1 MSDKSNHQGRAYE
14 YAWCLALEQKLSVFK
29 KVIVDKQNGFNACY
43 RAYESLEKSLQER
56 YLESAKQGVL
66 LLLDCEP
73 LLSEVIG
80 SSQNGITLSLQKDK
94 LGEIGDIR
102 DILIYF
108 DRFCIGLSI
117 KHNHDAL
124 KHSRLSKNLDFGGKW
139 LGVGVS
145 QNYKDTIKPLFERLE
160 NAKKEGMLWRDFPN
174 KEQEIY
180 APLLQAFKKEVLR
193 IDENK
198 KNKVPQ
204 KMVEYLLGKYDFYKA
219 ILLEREQK
227 TKLEAYH
234 FHNTLNRSVKNK
246 PKRIIPLSKLPTRMI
261 YFDFKPKSFNTLELV
276 LDEGWSFSLRIHNA
290 SSRVEPSLK
299 FDIKLLSKPESVAVF
314 IVGFLGKQ
322 KSSILIKY

>member
-1 MSDKSNHQGRAYE
+1 MSDKSNNQGRAYE

-29 KVIVDKQNGFNACY
+29 KVVVDKQNGFNACY

-80 SSQNGITLSLQKDK
+80 SSQNEITLSLQKDK
-94 LGEIGDIR
+94 LGEMGDIR

-117 KHNHDAL
+117 KHNHDAI
-124 KHSRLSKNLDFGGKW
+124 KHSRLSKDLDFGKKW
-139 LGVGVS
+139 LGIGVS
-145 QNYKDTIKPLFERLE
+145 QNYKDTIKPLFEKLE

-193 IDENK
+193 IDEDK

-234 FHNTLNRSVKNK
+234 FNNTLNRSVKNK

-276 LDEGWSFSLRIHNA
+276 LNEGWSFSLRIHNA

-299 FDIKLLSKPESVAVF
+299 FDIKLLSIPVSVAVF
-314 IVGFLGKQ
+314 IVGF
-322 KSSILIKY
+322 

>member
-1 MSDKSNHQGRAYE
+1 MSDKSNNQCRAYE

-56 YLESAKQGVL
+56 YLESSKQGVL

-94 LGEIGDIR
+94 LGEIGDVR

-124 KHSRLSKNLDFGGKW
+124 KHSRLSKNLDFGEKW

-204 KMVEYLLGKYDFYKA
+204 KMVEYLLDKYDFYKA

-276 LDEGWSFSLRIHNA
+276 LNEGWSFSLRIHNA

-314 IVGFLGKQ
+314 IVGF
-322 KSSILIKY
+322 

>member
-1 MSDKSNHQGRAYE
+1 MSDKSNNQGRAYE

-29 KVIVDKQNGFNACY
+29 KIIVDKQNGFNACY
-43 RAYESLEKSLQER
+43 KAYENLEKSLQDR

-73 LLSEVIG
+73 LLSEVIE
-80 SSQNGITLSLQKDK
+80 SSQNEIVLSLQKDK

-117 KHNHDAL
+117 KHNHDAA
-124 KHSRLSKNLDFGGKW
+124 KHSRLSKDLDFGKKW

-193 IDENK
+193 IDENE

-234 FHNTLNRSVKNK
+234 FNNTLNRSVKNK

-314 IVGFLGKQ
+314 IVGF
-322 KSSILIKY
+322 

>member
-1 MSDKSNHQGRAYE
+1 MSDKSNNQGRAYE

-80 SSQNGITLSLQKDK
+80 SSQNEITLSLQKDK

-117 KHNHDAL
+117 KHNHDAV
-124 KHSRLSKNLDFGGKW
+124 KHSRLSKDLDFGEKW

-234 FHNTLNRSVKNK
+234 FHNTLNLSVKNK

-314 IVGFLGKQ
+314 IVGF
-322 KSSILIKY
+322 

>member
-1 MSDKSNHQGRAYE
+1 MSDKSNNQGRAYE

-80 SSQNGITLSLQKDK
+80 SSQNEITLSLQKDK
-94 LGEIGDIR
+94 LGEIGDVR

-124 KHSRLSKNLDFGGKW
+124 KHSRLSKDLDFGEKW

-234 FHNTLNRSVKNK
+234 FNNTLNRSVKNK

-276 LDEGWSFSLRIHNA
+276 LNEGWSFSLRIHNA
-290 SSRVEPSLK
+290 SSKVEPSLK

-314 IVGFLGKQ
+314 IVGF
-322 KSSILIKY
+322 

>member
-1 MSDKSNHQGRAYE
+1 MSDKSNNQGRAYE

-43 RAYESLEKSLQER
+43 RAYENLEKSLQER

-80 SSQNGITLSLQKDK
+80 SSQNEITLSLQKDK
-94 LGEIGDIR
+94 LGEIGDVR

-108 DRFCIGLSI
+108 DKFCIGLSI

-124 KHSRLSKNLDFGGKW
+124 KHSRLSKDLDFGKKW

-234 FHNTLNRSVKNK
+234 FNNTLNRSVKNK

-314 IVGFLGKQ
+314 IVGF
-322 KSSILIKY
+322 

>member
-1 MSDKSNHQGRAYE
+1 MSDKSNNQGRAYE
-14 YAWCLALEQKLSVFK
+14 YAWCLALEQKLSVLK

-73 LLSEVIG
+73 LLSEIIE
-80 SSQNGITLSLQKDK
+80 SSQNEITLSLQKDK

-117 KHNHDAL
+117 KHNHEAI
-124 KHSRLSKNLDFGGKW
+124 KHSRLSKDLDFGEKW
-139 LGVGVS
+139 LGVRVS

-234 FHNTLNRSVKNK
+234 FNNTLNRSVKNK

-276 LDEGWSFSLRIHNA
+276 LNEGWSFSLRIHNA

-314 IVGFLGKQ
+314 IVGF
-322 KSSILIKY
+322 

>member
-1 MSDKSNHQGRAYE
+1 MSDKSNNQGRAYE

-56 YLESAKQGVL
+56 YLESTKQGVL

-117 KHNHDAL
+117 KHNHDAV
-124 KHSRLSKNLDFGGKW
+124 KHSRLSKNLDFGEKW

-234 FHNTLNRSVKNK
+234 FNNTLNRSVKNK

-299 FDIKLLSKPESVAVF
+299 FDIKLLSKPESVVVF
-314 IVGFLGKQ
+314 IVGF
-322 KSSILIKY
+322 

>member
-1 MSDKSNHQGRAYE
+1 MSDKSNNQGRAYE

-29 KVIVDKQNGFNACY
+29 KVIVDKQNGFNAAN

-73 LLSEVIG
+73 LLSEVIK
-80 SSQNGITLSLQKDK
+80 SSQNEITLSLQKDK

-117 KHNHDAL
+117 KHNHDAV
-124 KHSRLSKNLDFGGKW
+124 KHSRLSKDLDFGEKW

-180 APLLQAFKKEVLR
+180 VPLLQAFKKEVLR
-193 IDENK
+193 IDEDK

-234 FHNTLNRSVKNK
+234 FNNTLNRSVKNK

-276 LDEGWSFSLRIHNA
+276 LNEGWSFSLRIHNA

-314 IVGFLGKQ
+314 IVGF
-322 KSSILIKY
+322 

>member
-1 MSDKSNHQGRAYE
+1 MSDKSNNQGRAYE

-73 LLSEVIG
+73 LLSEVIE
-80 SSQNGITLSLQKDK
+80 SSQNEITLSLQKDK

-108 DRFCIGLSI
+108 DKFCIGLSI
-117 KHNHDAL
+117 KHNHEAT
-124 KHSRLSKNLDFGGKW
+124 KHSRLSKDLDFGEKW
-139 LGVGVS
+139 LGVRVS

-193 IDENK
+193 IDEDK

-227 TKLEAYH
+227 TKLETYH
-234 FHNTLNRSVKNK
+234 FNNTLNRSVKNK

-314 IVGFLGKQ
+314 IVGF
-322 KSSILIKY
+322 

>member
-1 MSDKSNHQGRAYE
+1 MSDKSNNQGRAYE

-80 SSQNGITLSLQKDK
+80 SSQNEITLSLQKDK

-124 KHSRLSKNLDFGGKW
+124 KHSRLSKNLDFGEKW

-145 QNYKDTIKPLFERLE
+145 QNYKDTIKPLFEKLE

-234 FHNTLNRSVKNK
+234 FNNTLNRSVKNK

-314 IVGFLGKQ
+314 IVGF
-322 KSSILIKY
+322 

>member
-1 MSDKSNHQGRAYE
+1 MSDKSNNQGRAYE
-14 YAWCLALEQKLSVFK
+14 YAWCLALEQKLSVLK

-80 SSQNGITLSLQKDK
+80 SSQNEITLSLQKDK

-117 KHNHDAL
+117 KHNHDAV
-124 KHSRLSKNLDFGGKW
+124 KHSRLSKDLDFGGKW
-139 LGVGVS
+139 LGVRVS

-198 KNKVPQ
+198 ENKVPQ

-234 FHNTLNRSVKNK
+234 FNNTLNRSVKNK

-276 LDEGWSFSLRIHNA
+276 LNEGWSFSLRIHNA

-314 IVGFLGKQ
+314 IVGF
-322 KSSILIKY
+322 

>member
-1 MSDKSNHQGRAYE
+1 MSDKSNNQGRAYE

-29 KVIVDKQNGFNACY
+29 KVIVDKQNGFNAAN
-43 RAYESLEKSLQER
+43 RAYESLEKSLQDR

-80 SSQNGITLSLQKDK
+80 SSQNEITLSLQKDK

-117 KHNHDAL
+117 KHNHDAI
-124 KHSRLSKNLDFGGKW
+124 KHSRLSKDLDFGEKW

-204 KMVEYLLGKYDFYKA
+204 KMVEYLLDKYDFYKA

-234 FHNTLNRSVKNK
+234 FNNTLNRSVKNK

-276 LDEGWSFSLRIHNA
+276 LDEGWSFSLQIHNA

-314 IVGFLGKQ
+314 IVGF
-322 KSSILIKY
+322 

>member
-80 SSQNGITLSLQKDK
+80 SSQNEITLSLQKDK
-94 LGEIGDIR
+94 LGEIGDVR

-124 KHSRLSKNLDFGGKW
+124 KHSRLSKNLDFGEKW

-234 FHNTLNRSVKNK
+234 FNNTLNRSVKNK

-276 LDEGWSFSLRIHNA
+276 LNEGWSFSLRIHNA

-314 IVGFLGKQ
+314 IVGF
-322 KSSILIKY
+322 

>member
-1 MSDKSNHQGRAYE
+1 MSNKSNNQGRAYE
-14 YAWCLALEQKLSVFK
+14 YAWCLALEQKLSVLK

-80 SSQNGITLSLQKDK
+80 SSQNEITLSLQKDK

-102 DILIYF
+102 DILIHF

-117 KHNHDAL
+117 KHNHDAV
-124 KHSRLSKNLDFGGKW
+124 KHSRLSKDLDFGGKW
-139 LGVGVS
+139 LGVRVS

-193 IDENK
+193 IDENNE
-198 KNKVPQ
+198 NKVPQ

-234 FHNTLNRSVKNK
+234 FNNTLNRSVKNK

-276 LDEGWSFSLRIHNA
+276 LNEGWSFSLRIHNA

-314 IVGFLGKQ
+314 IVGF
-322 KSSILIKY
+322 

>member
-1 MSDKSNHQGRAYE
+1 MSNKSNNQGRAYE
-14 YAWCLALEQKLSVFK
+14 YAWCLALEQKLSVLK

-80 SSQNGITLSLQKDK
+80 SSQNEITLSLQKDK

-117 KHNHDAL
+117 KHNHDAV
-124 KHSRLSKNLDFGGKW
+124 KHSRLSKDLDFGKKW

-198 KNKVPQ
+198 ENKVPQ

-234 FHNTLNRSVKNK
+234 FNNTLNRSVKNK
-246 PKRIIPLSKLPTRMI
+246 PKKIIPLSKLPTRMI

-290 SSRVEPSLK
+290 SSKVEPSLK

-314 IVGFLGKQ
+314 IVGF
-322 KSSILIKY
+322 

>member
-1 MSDKSNHQGRAYE
+1 MSDKSNNQGRAYE

-29 KVIVDKQNGFNACY
+29 KVVVDKQNSFNACY

-80 SSQNGITLSLQKDK
+80 SSQNEITLSLQKDK

-117 KHNHDAL
+117 KHNHDAV
-124 KHSRLSKNLDFGGKW
+124 KHSRLSKDLDFGEKW

-234 FHNTLNRSVKNK
+234 FNNTLNRSVKNK

-314 IVGFLGKQ
+314 IVGF
-322 KSSILIKY
+322 

>member
-1 MSDKSNHQGRAYE
+1 MSDKSNNQGRAYE

-80 SSQNGITLSLQKDK
+80 SSQNEITLSLQKDK
-94 LGEIGDIR
+94 LGEVGDIR

-108 DRFCIGLSI
+108 DKFCIGLSI

-124 KHSRLSKNLDFGGKW
+124 KHSRLSKDLDFGKKW

-193 IDENK
+193 IDEDK

-234 FHNTLNRSVKNK
+234 FNNTLNRSVKNK

-299 FDIKLLSKPESVAVF
+299 FDIKLLSIPVSVAVF
-314 IVGFLGKQ
+314 IVGF
-322 KSSILIKY
+322 

>member
-1 MSDKSNHQGRAYE
+1 MSDKSNNQGRAYE

-29 KVIVDKQNGFNACY
+29 KVIVDKQNGFNAAN

-73 LLSEVIG
+73 LSSEVIG
-80 SSQNGITLSLQKDK
+80 SSQNEITLSLQKDK

-117 KHNHDAL
+117 KHNHDAV
-124 KHSRLSKNLDFGGKW
+124 KHSRLSKDLDFGEKW

-145 QNYKDTIKPLFERLE
+145 QNYKDTIKPLFEKLE

-234 FHNTLNRSVKNK
+234 FNNTLNRSVKNK

-290 SSRVEPSLK
+290 SSSVEPSLK

-314 IVGFLGKQ
+314 IVGF
-322 KSSILIKY
+322 

>member
-1 MSDKSNHQGRAYE
+1 MSNKSNNQGRAYE

-29 KVIVDKQNGFNACY
+29 KVIVDKQNGLNACY

-56 YLESAKQGVL
+56 YLESTKQGVL

-80 SSQNGITLSLQKDK
+80 SSQNEITLSLQKDK

-117 KHNHDAL
+117 KHNHDAV
-124 KHSRLSKNLDFGGKW
+124 KHSRLSKDLDFGEKW

-234 FHNTLNRSVKNK
+234 FHNTLNLSVKNK

-314 IVGFLGKQ
+314 IVGF
-322 KSSILIKY
+322 

>member
-1 MSDKSNHQGRAYE
+1 MSDKSNNQGRAYE

-80 SSQNGITLSLQKDK
+80 SSQNEITLSLQKDK

-124 KHSRLSKNLDFGGKW
+124 KHSRLSKGLDFGKKW

-193 IDENK
+193 IDEDK

-234 FHNTLNRSVKNK
+234 FNNTLNRSVKNK

-276 LDEGWSFSLRIHNA
+276 LNEGWSFSLRIHNA

-314 IVGFLGKQ
+314 IVGF
-322 KSSILIKY
+322 

>member
-80 SSQNGITLSLQKDK
+80 SSQNEITLSLQKDK

-117 KHNHDAL
+117 KHNHDAV
-124 KHSRLSKNLDFGGKW
+124 KHSRLSKDLDFGEKW
-139 LGVGVS
+139 LGVRVS

-193 IDENK
+193 IDENE

-234 FHNTLNRSVKNK
+234 FNNTLNRSLKNK

-276 LDEGWSFSLRIHNA
+276 LNEGWSFSLRIHNA

-299 FDIKLLSKPESVAVF
+299 FDIKLLSKPVSVAVF
-314 IVGFLGKQ
+314 IVGF
-322 KSSILIKY
+322 

>member
-1 MSDKSNHQGRAYE
+1 MSDKSNNQGRAYE

-94 LGEIGDIR
+94 LGEIGDVR

-117 KHNHDAL
+117 KHNHDAI
-124 KHSRLSKNLDFGGKW
+124 KHSRLSKDLDFGEKW

-160 NAKKEGMLWRDFPN
+160 NAKKEDMLWRDFPN

-234 FHNTLNRSVKNK
+234 FNNTLNRSVKNK

-314 IVGFLGKQ
+314 IVGF
-322 KSSILIKY
+322 

>member
-1 MSDKSNHQGRAYE
+1 M
-14 YAWCLALEQKLSVFK
+14 
-29 KVIVDKQNGFNACY
+29 
-43 RAYESLEKSLQER
+43 
-56 YLESAKQGVL
+56 
-66 LLLDCEP
+66 DCEP

-80 SSQNGITLSLQKDK
+80 SSQNEITLSLQKDK
-94 LGEIGDIR
+94 LGEMGDIR

-117 KHNHDAL
+117 KHNHEAI
-124 KHSRLSKNLDFGGKW
+124 KHSRLSKDLDFGKKW
-139 LGVGVS
+139 LGVRVS

-234 FHNTLNRSVKNK
+234 FNNTLNRSVKNK

-314 IVGFLGKQ
+314 IVGF
-322 KSSILIKY
+322 

>member
-1 MSDKSNHQGRAYE
+1 M
-14 YAWCLALEQKLSVFK
+14 
-29 KVIVDKQNGFNACY
+29 DKQNGFNVAN

-80 SSQNGITLSLQKDK
+80 SSQNEITLSLQKDK

-117 KHNHDAL
+117 KHNHDAV
-124 KHSRLSKNLDFGGKW
+124 KHSRLSKDLDFGEKW
-139 LGVGVS
+139 LGVRVS

-180 APLLQAFKKEVLR
+180 TLLLQAFKKEVLR

-234 FHNTLNRSVKNK
+234 FNNTLNRSVKNK

-276 LDEGWSFSLRIHNA
+276 LNEGWSFSLRIHNA
-290 SSRVEPSLK
+290 SSKVEPSLK
-299 FDIKLLSKPESVAVF
+299 FDIKLLSKPVSVAVF
-314 IVGFLGKQ
+314 IVRF
-322 KSSILIKY
+322 

>member
-234 FHNTLNRSVKNK
+234 FNNTLNRSVKNK

-314 IVGFLGKQ
+314 IVGF
-322 KSSILIKY
+322 

>member
-1 MSDKSNHQGRAYE
+1 MSDKSNNQGRAYE

-29 KVIVDKQNGFNACY
+29 KVVVDKQNGFNACY

-80 SSQNGITLSLQKDK
+80 SSQNEITLSLQKDK

-102 DILIYF
+102 DILICF

-117 KHNHDAL
+117 KHNHDAV
-124 KHSRLSKNLDFGGKW
+124 KHSRLSKDLDFGKKW

-145 QNYKDTIKPLFERLE
+145 QNYKDTIKPLFEKLE

-174 KEQEIY
+174 KKQEIY

-193 IDENK
+193 IDGNK

-299 FDIKLLSKPESVAVF
+299 FDIKLLSIPVSVAVF
-314 IVGFLGKQ
+314 IVGF
-322 KSSILIKY
+322 

>member
-1 MSDKSNHQGRAYE
+1 MSDKSNNQGRAYE
-14 YAWCLALEQKLSVFK
+14 YAWCLALEQKLSIFK

-80 SSQNGITLSLQKDK
+80 SSQNEITLSLQKDK

-117 KHNHDAL
+117 KHNHDAV
-124 KHSRLSKNLDFGGKW
+124 KHSRLSKDLDFGEKW

-160 NAKKEGMLWRDFPN
+160 NVKKEGMLWRDFPN

-234 FHNTLNRSVKNK
+234 FHNTLNLSVKNK

-314 IVGFLGKQ
+314 IVGF
-322 KSSILIKY
+322 

>member
-1 MSDKSNHQGRAYE
+1 MSDKSNNQGRAYE

-43 RAYESLEKSLQER
+43 RAYENLEKSLQER

-73 LLSEVIG
+73 LLSEVIK

-94 LGEIGDIR
+94 LGELGDIR

-117 KHNHDAL
+117 KHNHEAV
-124 KHSRLSKNLDFGGKW
+124 KHSRLSKDLDFGEKW

-145 QNYKDTIKPLFERLE
+145 QNYKDTIKPLFEKLE

-234 FHNTLNRSVKNK
+234 FNNTLNRSVKNK

-314 IVGFLGKQ
+314 IVGF
-322 KSSILIKY
+322 

>member
-1 MSDKSNHQGRAYE
+1 MSDKSNNQGRAYE

-80 SSQNGITLSLQKDK
+80 SSQNEITLSLQKDK

-117 KHNHDAL
+117 KHNHDAV
-124 KHSRLSKNLDFGGKW
+124 KHSRLSKDLDFGEKW

-145 QNYKDTIKPLFERLE
+145 QNYKDTIKPLFEKLE

-193 IDENK
+193 IDGNK

-234 FHNTLNRSVKNK
+234 FNNTLNRSVKNK

-299 FDIKLLSKPESVAVF
+299 FDIKLLSIPVSVAVF
-314 IVGFLGKQ
+314 IVGF
-322 KSSILIKY
+322 

>member
-1 MSDKSNHQGRAYE
+1 MSDKSNNQGRAYE

-56 YLESAKQGVL
+56 YLESVKQGVL

-73 LLSEVIG
+73 LLSEVMG
-80 SSQNGITLSLQKDK
+80 SSQNEITLSLQKDK
-94 LGEIGDIR
+94 LGEIGDVR

-117 KHNHDAL
+117 KHNHDVL
-124 KHSRLSKNLDFGGKW
+124 KHSRLSKNLDFGEKW

-204 KMVEYLLGKYDFYKA
+204 K
-219 ILLEREQK
+219 
-227 TKLEAYH
+227 
-234 FHNTLNRSVKNK
+234 SKN
-246 PKRIIPLSKLPTRMI
+246 
-261 YFDFKPKSFNTLELV
+261 
-276 LDEGWSFSLRIHNA
+276 
-290 SSRVEPSLK
+290 
-299 FDIKLLSKPESVAVF
+299 
-314 IVGFLGKQ
+314 
-322 KSSILIKY
+322 

>member
-1 MSDKSNHQGRAYE
+1 MSDKSNNQGRAYE

-80 SSQNGITLSLQKDK
+80 SSQNEITLSLQKDK
-94 LGEIGDIR
+94 LGEIGDVR

-108 DRFCIGLSI
+108 DRFCIGLSL

-234 FHNTLNRSVKNK
+234 FNNTLNRSVKNK

-290 SSRVEPSLK
+290 SSKVEPSLK

-314 IVGFLGKQ
+314 IVGF
-322 KSSILIKY
+322 

>member
-1 MSDKSNHQGRAYE
+1 MSDKSNNQGRAYE

-43 RAYESLEKSLQER
+43 RAYESLEKSLQDR

-80 SSQNGITLSLQKDK
+80 SSQNEITLSLQKDK

-124 KHSRLSKNLDFGGKW
+124 KHSRLSKDLDFGEKW
-139 LGVGVS
+139 LGVGVF

-193 IDENK
+193 IDEDK

-234 FHNTLNRSVKNK
+234 FNNTLNRSVKNK

-276 LDEGWSFSLRIHNA
+276 LNEGWSFSLRIHNA

-314 IVGFLGKQ
+314 IVGF
-322 KSSILIKY
+322 

>member
-1 MSDKSNHQGRAYE
+1 MSDKSNNQGRAYE

-94 LGEIGDIR
+94 LGEIGDVR

-124 KHSRLSKNLDFGGKW
+124 KHSRLSKDLDFGEKW

-193 IDENK
+193 IDEDE

-314 IVGFLGKQ
+314 IVGF
-322 KSSILIKY
+322 

>member
-1 MSDKSNHQGRAYE
+1 MSDKSNNQGRAYE

-80 SSQNGITLSLQKDK
+80 SSQNEITLSLQKDK

-124 KHSRLSKNLDFGGKW
+124 KHSRLSKDLDFGEKW

-145 QNYKDTIKPLFERLE
+145 QNYKDTIKPLFEKLE

-234 FHNTLNRSVKNK
+234 FNNTLNRSMKNK

-314 IVGFLGKQ
+314 IVGF
-322 KSSILIKY
+322 

>member
-1 MSDKSNHQGRAYE
+1 MSDKSNNQGRAYE

-80 SSQNGITLSLQKDK
+80 SSQNEITLSLQKDK

-108 DRFCIGLSI
+108 DRFCVGLSI
-117 KHNHDAL
+117 KHNHDAI
-124 KHSRLSKNLDFGGKW
+124 KHSRLSKNLDFGEKW
-139 LGVGVS
+139 LSVGVS

-198 KNKVPQ
+198 ENKVPQ

-219 ILLEREQK
+219 ILLEKKQK

-314 IVGFLGKQ
+314 IVGF
-322 KSSILIKY
+322 

>member
-1 MSDKSNHQGRAYE
+1 MSNKSNNQGRAYE

-80 SSQNGITLSLQKDK
+80 SSQNEITLSLQKDK

-102 DILIYF
+102 NILIYF

-117 KHNHDAL
+117 KHNHNAV
-124 KHSRLSKNLDFGGKW
+124 KHSRLSKDLDFGEKW
-139 LGVGVS
+139 LGVRVS

-234 FHNTLNRSVKNK
+234 FNNTLNRSVKNK
-246 PKRIIPLSKLPTRMI
+246 PKKIIPLSKLPTRMI

-276 LDEGWSFSLRIHNA
+276 LNEGWSFSLRIHNA

-314 IVGFLGKQ
+314 IVGF
-322 KSSILIKY
+322 

>member
-1 MSDKSNHQGRAYE
+1 MSDKSNNQGRAYE

-117 KHNHDAL
+117 KHNHDAV
-124 KHSRLSKNLDFGGKW
+124 KHSRLSKDLDFGEKW

-145 QNYKDTIKPLFERLE
+145 QNYKDTIKPLFEKLE

-193 IDENK
+193 IDGNK

-234 FHNTLNRSVKNK
+234 FNNTLNRSVKNK

-299 FDIKLLSKPESVAVF
+299 FDIKLLSKPESVVVF
-314 IVGFLGKQ
+314 IVGF
-322 KSSILIKY
+322 

>member
-1 MSDKSNHQGRAYE
+1 MSDKSNNQGRAYE

-66 LLLDCEP
+66 LLLDCEL

-80 SSQNGITLSLQKDK
+80 SSQNEITLSLQKDK

-117 KHNHDAL
+117 KHNHDAV
-124 KHSRLSKNLDFGGKW
+124 KHSRLSKDLDFGKKW

-160 NAKKEGMLWRDFPN
+160 NAKEEGMLWRDFPN

-314 IVGFLGKQ
+314 IVGF
-322 KSSILIKY
+322 

>member
-1 MSDKSNHQGRAYE
+1 MSDKSNNQGRAYE

-29 KVIVDKQNGFNACY
+29 KVIVGKQNGFNACY
-43 RAYESLEKSLQER
+43 RAYESLEKPLQER

-80 SSQNGITLSLQKDK
+80 SPQNEITLSLQKDK

-117 KHNHDAL
+117 KHNHDAV
-124 KHSRLSKNLDFGGKW
+124 KHSRLSKDLDFGEKW

-145 QNYKDTIKPLFERLE
+145 QNYKDTIKPLFEKLE

-234 FHNTLNRSVKNK
+234 FNNTLNRSVKNK

-299 FDIKLLSKPESVAVF
+299 FDIKLLSIPVSVAVF
-314 IVGFLGKQ
+314 IVGF
-322 KSSILIKY
+322 